1 MRSKWLRGFLMAGIA
16 ACMLLTVALAG
27 TFSVTLPTALPV
39 SVDAEGNVTTA
50 EPIIK
55 NTGGMTVT
63 VAAAT
68 VEPLDGWTIVP
79 WGTDFGK
86 LPVSS
91 KKFAMQFYGSE
102 VPADGVIKLPSQS
115 TIPVGGSAA
124 VVYDARIAVQAGA
137 AEDLTIAN
145 CCIVVDSDEPE
156 VPTGAVMAANSSWY
170 KSSTPKAS
178 ITEIEIVDS
187 YTPTGEETESWD
199 ASAAG
204 DGSVMAYLNGTKLT
218 LAGNGTGKIYANPD
232 ASLAFCD
239 QTALGILNGDID
251 MSEANLFF
259 QLRHI
264 YGLELLDTS
273 LTTSMMGMFGGCASL
288 QELELSGFDTSGVE
302 NMQLAFGFCQSLN
315 TLNLGS
321 WDTNAVSNS
330 ENMIGMFYQSTIKS
344 ITLGEKFVFQAG
356 GYEFFGCSE
365 DIMWQEVGTEKN
377 YTLAEFCA
385 LSREGEVTYSLWIF
399 DGLAA
404 RDSWYKG
411 STSKS
416 VITEI
421 ELVDRYTPTGAE
433 TESWDASA
441 AGDGSVMAYITG
453 TKLILTGD
461 GRGKINANPNSS
473 RLFSDAYDES
483 IDGFDYFCNTSAI
496 TGLGLLDI
504 SQVKDMSNMF
514 SGCSSLTSLDLSN
527 FDTTSVTDMSHIFS
541 GTNLKKIVLGT
552 KFSFTDGASNFDLGG
567 ENTRWTDTT
576 AGKIYSPKQLY
587 RLVRTK
593 AVTYIANQLPMMA
606 EGSTWYKG
614 NTAKPVITEIELV
627 DSYTPTGE
635 ETESWDASAAGDGS
649 VMAYI
654 SGTKLTLAG
663 NGSGSICANTSAS
676 GAFSDFSSATAIT
689 GLELLDTAST
699 ATMSNIFA
707 NNAALTAL
715 DLSSWDT
722 CSVTNMGGMFRGC
735 SSLTSLDLSSFDT
748 SSVTY
753 MGYMFNDC
761 NKITAI
767 AGLSN
772 FDTSSVT
779 YMNSMFDYCR
789 SLTSLDL
796 SSFDTSSATDMSF
809 MFAGCRFNQ
818 VTLGKAFSFVG
829 ENCAINSKGDLWTA
843 ADTNEVYTPQELCAL
858 QRKAATTYI
867 AEYSNRL
874 ASGNT
879 WYKGNTA
886 KSKITEINLLTSY
899 TPTGKETESW
909 DASAFSMGG
918 VTAYITGTKLILAG
932 KGVIHANQNSK
943 DAFADFLAVR
953 SIAGLDKLDT
963 TRTTDMSGMF
973 RDCAALAEL
982 DISNFATD
990 IVTDM
995 SHMYSGCS
1003 KMTSIAGLSNFDT
1016 SSVTN
1021 MSGMFAKSA
1030 ITSLD
1035 GLSSWDTGSVI
1046 NMSYM
1051 FAGISHP
1058 FETVNDISGWDTSK
1072 VTDMSGMFAKSAITS
1087 LDGLSNWDTSSV
1099 INMSYMFAD
1108 IGYPF
1113 ETVNDISGWDT
1124 SKVTDMSGMFSG
1136 CSNLYN
1142 ASNLSAWDTHS
1153 VVNMS
1158 NMFDGCGALKSG
1170 KFLFNWDTSSVTG
1183 MARVFGG
1190 CSSLLALDLSGW
1202 DTRSVTDMGGMFY
1215 NCSSLTSLDLSSF
1228 DTSAVTNMS
1237 SMFNACYKLAAIAGL
1252 SDFDTSSVTTMG
1264 GMFNNCQSLDSLDLS
1279 AFDTSSVSN
1288 MSGMFYRCQ
1297 SLGSLDLSNFDT
1309 SSVTDMSHV
1318 FNSCSELT
1326 TLNLSGWDTKAA
1338 MDMTGLFADCAKLKT
1353 IEGLSLWNTSAVT
1366 SMGRVFDG
1374 CSSLTSL
1381 DLKNW
1386 KTDTVTEMDGM
1397 FRHCYKLEIVEG
1409 LPLWNTSAVTDMTA
1423 LFQGCSSLTSLDLSN
1438 WDTSS
1443 VTCMFALFDCCD
1455 ALAALNLNGW
1465 DTSSVTDMGVMFESC
1480 SSLTGLDLSAFD
1492 TSSVSNMSGMFYYC
1506 SSLTSL
1512 DLSNFDTSSVT
1523 NMKAMFA
1530 LCSSL
1535 TVLDLSSWDTKN
1547 VTTFSGYGVGTTGM
1561 FVGCSNLETIY
1572 VSERWSTASAT
1583 GSTSEIFNGC
1593 HNLVGAVAY
1602 EDGNNSI
1609 DYANYETGYLTYKA
1623 APEGAEQVIAPAGG
1637 ESKNGSSAGADVEI
1651 EPTPEETQEDAA
1663 LADGKDEQTA
1673 EPPDEGGSAAGIILT
1688 LALPAAWKGVLYGK
1702 TK

>member
-50 EPIIK
+50 EPVIK

-102 VPADGVIKLPSQS
+102 VLADGVIKLPSQS

-239 QTALGILNGDID
+239 QTALGIMNGDID

-288 QELELSGFDTSGVE
+288 QELDLSGFDTSGVE

-441 AGDGSVMAYITG
+441 AGDGSVMAYISG
-453 TKLILTGD
+453 TKLILAGN

-483 IDGFDYFCNTSAI
+483 IDGYDYFGSVSAI

-514 SGCSSLTSLDLSN
+514 SGCSSLTGLDLSN

-552 KFSFTDGASNFDLGG
+552 KFSFTEGASNFDLGG

-587 RLVRTK
+587 CLARTK

-606 EGSTWYKG
+606 ESSTWYKG
-614 NTAKPVITEIELV
+614 NTAKSVITEIELA

-635 ETESWDASAAGDGS
+635 ETESWDASAAGDRS

-654 SGTKLTLAG
+654 TGTKLTLAG
-663 NGSGSICANTSAS
+663 NRSGGICANTLAFS
-676 GAFSDFSSATAIT
+676 AFSDFSSATAIT

-699 ATMSNIFA
+699 TTMSGIFSGCSS
-707 NNAALTAL
+707 LTSL
-715 DLSSWDT
+715 DLSGFDT
-722 CSVTNMGGMFRGC
+722 SSVTNMGGAFSGC

-748 SSVTY
+748 SAV
-753 MGYMFNDC
+753 
-761 NKITAI
+761 
-767 AGLSN
+767 
-772 FDTSSVT
+772 
-779 YMNSMFDYCR
+779 
-789 SLTSLDL
+789 
-796 SSFDTSSATDMSF
+796 TDMSF
-809 MFAGCRFNQ
+809 MFAGCRFSQ

-843 ADTNEVYTPQELCAL
+843 ADTNEVYTPEELCTL
-858 QRKAATTYI
+858 QRKVATTYI

-874 ASGNT
+874 AAGNT

-886 KSKITEINLLTSY
+886 KSKITEINLQASY

-918 VTAYITGTKLILAG
+918 VNAYITGTKLILAG

-982 DISNFATD
+982 DVSNFATD

-1252 SDFDTSSVTTMG
+1252 SDFDTSSVTNMG
-1264 GMFNNCQSLDSLDLS
+1264 G
-1279 AFDTSSVSN
+1279 AFS
-1288 MSGMFYRCQ
+1288 
-1297 SLGSLDLSNFDT
+1297 
-1309 SSVTDMSHV
+1309 
-1318 FNSCSELT
+1318 
-1326 TLNLSGWDTKAA
+1326 
-1338 MDMTGLFADCAKLKT
+1338 
-1353 IEGLSLWNTSAVT
+1353 
-1366 SMGRVFDG
+1366 
-1374 CSSLTSL
+1374 
-1381 DLKNW
+1381 
-1386 KTDTVTEMDGM
+1386 
-1397 FRHCYKLEIVEG
+1397 
-1409 LPLWNTSAVTDMTA
+1409 
-1423 LFQGCSSLTSLDLSN
+1423 GCSSLTSLDLSSF
-1438 WDTSS
+1438 DTSA
-1443 VTCMFALFDCCD
+1443 VTSMSTMFY
-1455 ALAALNLNGW
+1455 
-1465 DTSSVTDMGVMFESC
+1465 SC
-1480 SSLTGLDLSAFD
+1480 SSLTSLDLSNFD

-1561 FVGCSNLETIY
+1561 FVGCSNLGRIY

-1583 GSTSEIFNGC
+1583 GSTSDIFNGC
-1593 HNLVGAVAY
+1593 HKLVGAVAY

-1623 APEGAEQVIAPAGG
+1623 APGTTQSLMDAELPTEAVPEITEPVTDPAG
-1637 ESKNGSSAGADVEI
+1637 EEPKNDTPAGTVTEI
-1651 EPTPEETQEDAA
+1651 EPLPEETQEDAA
-1663 LADGKDEQTA
+1663 PADDQDEKAA
-1673 EPPDEGGSAAGIILT
+1673 EPPDEGGSTAGIILT
-1688 LALPAAWKGVLYGK
+1688 LALPVVWKGVLYGK

>member
-55 NTGGMTVT
+55 NTGSMTVT

-124 VVYDARIAVQAGA
+124 VVYDARIAVQSSA

-178 ITEIEIVDS
+178 ITEIELVDR
-187 YTPTGEETESWD
+187 YTPTGAETESWD

-232 ASLAFCD
+232 ASWAFSD
-239 QTALGILNGDID
+239 AAA
-251 MSEANLFF
+251 MEADEPDLYSAVAS
-259 QLRHI
+259 I
-264 YGLELLDTS
+264 TGLELLDTS
-273 LTTSMMGMFGGCASL
+273 AVTSMMGMFGGCASL
-288 QELELSGFDTSGVE
+288 QELDLSGFDTSGVE

-441 AGDGSVMAYITG
+441 AGDGSVMAYISG
-453 TKLILTGD
+453 TKLILAGN

-483 IDGFDYFCNTSAI
+483 IDGYDYFGSVSAI

-514 SGCSSLTSLDLSN
+514 SGCSSLTGLDLSN

-552 KFSFTDGASNFDLGG
+552 KFSFTEGASNFDLGG

-587 RLVRTK
+587 CLARTK

-606 EGSTWYKG
+606 ESSTWYKG
-614 NTAKPVITEIELV
+614 NTAKSVITEIELA

-635 ETESWDASAAGDGS
+635 ETESWDASAAGDRS

-654 SGTKLTLAG
+654 TGTKLTLAG
-663 NGSGSICANTSAS
+663 NGSGGICANTL
-676 GAFSDFSSATAIT
+676 AFSAFSNFNCTAAIA

-699 ATMSNIFA
+699 TTMSGIFSGCSS
-707 NNAALTAL
+707 LTSL
-715 DLSSWDT
+715 DLSGFDT
-722 CSVTNMGGMFRGC
+722 SSVTNMGGAFSGCSSLTSLDLSSFDTSAVTSMSTMFYSC

-748 SSVTY
+748 SSVT
-753 MGYMFNDC
+753 
-761 NKITAI
+761 
-767 AGLSN
+767 
-772 FDTSSVT
+772 
-779 YMNSMFDYCR
+779 
-789 SLTSLDL
+789 
-796 SSFDTSSATDMSF
+796 DMSF
-809 MFAGCRFNQ
+809 MFAGCRFSQ

-829 ENCAINSKGDLWTA
+829 ENCAINSKGDLWTV
-843 ADTNEVYTPQELCAL
+843 ADTNEIYTPEELCTL
-858 QRKAATTYI
+858 QRKVATTYI

-874 ASGNT
+874 AAGNT

-918 VTAYITGTKLILAG
+918 VNAYITGTKLILAG

-943 DAFADFLAVR
+943 DAFAEFLAVK

-963 TRTTDMSGMF
+963 TRTNNMSGMF
-973 RDCAALAEL
+973 RGCAALAEL
-982 DISNFATD
+982 DVSNFTTD

-995 SHMYSGCS
+995 SHMYDGCS
-1003 KMTSIAGLSNFDT
+1003 KITSIAGLSSFDT
-1016 SSVTN
+1016 SSVTD

-1035 GLSSWDTGSVI
+1035 GLSNWDTSSVI

-1072 VTDMSGMFAKSAITS
+1072 VTDMSGMFAKSAIKS

-1136 CSNLYN
+1136 CSNLRT

-1158 NMFDGCGALKSG
+1158 NMFDGCASLKNG
-1170 KFLFNWDTSSVTG
+1170 DFLSNWNTSSVTS
-1183 MARVFGG
+1183 MARVFDD
-1190 CSSLLALDLSGW
+1190 CSSLTALNLSGW
-1202 DTRSVTDMGGMFY
+1202 DTRSVTSMGGMFY

-1623 APEGAEQVIAPAGG
+1623 APEGAEQVIAPAGEEPG
-1637 ESKNGSSAGADVEI
+1637 NGSSADAVTEI
-1651 EPTPEETQEDAA
+1651 EPTTEETQEDTAS
-1663 LADGKDEQTA
+1663 ADGKDEQTA
-1673 EPPDEGGSAAGIILT
+1673 EPPDEGGSAAVIILT

>member
-55 NTGGMTVT
+55 NTGSMTVT

-124 VVYDARIAVQAGA
+124 VVYDARIAVQSSA

-178 ITEIEIVDS
+178 ITEIELVDR
-187 YTPTGEETESWD
+187 YTPTGAETESWD

-232 ASLAFCD
+232 ASWAFSD
-239 QTALGILNGDID
+239 AAA
-251 MSEANLFF
+251 MEADEPDLYSAVAS
-259 QLRHI
+259 I
-264 YGLELLDTS
+264 TGLELLDTS
-273 LTTSMMGMFGGCASL
+273 AVTSMMGMFGGCASL
-288 QELELSGFDTSGVE
+288 QELDLSGFDTSGVE

-441 AGDGSVMAYITG
+441 AGDGSVMAYISG
-453 TKLILTGD
+453 TKLILAGN

-483 IDGFDYFCNTSAI
+483 IDGYDYFGSVSAI

-514 SGCSSLTSLDLSN
+514 SGCSSLTGLDLSN

-552 KFSFTDGASNFDLGG
+552 KFSFTEGASNFDLGG
-567 ENTRWTDTT
+567 ENIRWTDTT

-587 RLVRTK
+587 CLARTK

-606 EGSTWYKG
+606 ESSTWYKG
-614 NTAKPVITEIELV
+614 NTAKSVITEIELA

-635 ETESWDASAAGDGS
+635 ETESWDASAAGDRS

-654 SGTKLTLAG
+654 TGTKLTLAG
-663 NGSGSICANTSAS
+663 NGSGGICANTL
-676 GAFSDFSSATAIT
+676 AFSAFSNFNCTAAIA

-699 ATMSNIFA
+699 TTMSGIFSGCSS
-707 NNAALTAL
+707 LTSL
-715 DLSSWDT
+715 DLSGFDT
-722 CSVTNMGGMFRGC
+722 SSVTNMGGAFSGCSSLTSLDLSSFDTSAVTSMSTMFYSCSSLTSLDLSNWDTSSVTDMGNMFHGC

-748 SSVTY
+748 SSVT
-753 MGYMFNDC
+753 
-761 NKITAI
+761 
-767 AGLSN
+767 
-772 FDTSSVT
+772 
-779 YMNSMFDYCR
+779 
-789 SLTSLDL
+789 
-796 SSFDTSSATDMSF
+796 DMSF
-809 MFAGCRFNQ
+809 MFAGCRFSQ

-829 ENCAINSKGDLWTA
+829 ENCAINSKGDLWTV
-843 ADTNEVYTPQELCAL
+843 ADTNEIYTPEELCTL
-858 QRKAATTYI
+858 QRKVATTYI

-874 ASGNT
+874 AAGNT

-918 VTAYITGTKLILAG
+918 VNAYITGTKLILAG

-1021 MSGMFAKSA
+1021 
-1030 ITSLD
+1030 
-1035 GLSSWDTGSVI
+1035 
-1046 NMSYM
+1046 
-1051 FAGISHP
+1051 
-1058 FETVNDISGWDTSK
+1058 
-1072 VTDMSGMFAKSAITS
+1072 MSGMFAKSAITS

-1264 GMFNNCQSLDSLDLS
+1264 GMFNNCQSLGSLDLS

-1623 APEGAEQVIAPAGG
+1623 APEGAEQVIAPAGEEPG
-1637 ESKNGSSAGADVEI
+1637 NGSSADAVTEI
-1651 EPTPEETQEDAA
+1651 EPTTEETQEDTAS
-1663 LADGKDEQTA
+1663 ADGKDEQTA

>member
-16 ACMLLTVALAG
+16 ACMLLTVSLAG

-50 EPIIK
+50 EPVIK

-124 VVYDARIAVQAGA
+124 VVYDARIAVQAA
-137 AEDLTIAN
+137 AAADLTIAN
-145 CCIVVDSDEPE
+145 CCIVVDSDDPE

-170 KSSTPKAS
+170 KSSAPKAS
-178 ITEIEIVDS
+178 ITEIELVDR

-232 ASLAFCD
+232 ASWAFSD
-239 QTALGILNGDID
+239 AAA
-251 MSEANLFF
+251 MEADEPDLYSAVAS
-259 QLRHI
+259 I
-264 YGLELLDTS
+264 TGLELLDTS
-273 LTTSMMGMFGGCASL
+273 AVTSMMGMFGGCASL
-288 QELELSGFDTSGVE
+288 QELDLSGFDTSGVE

-441 AGDGSVMAYITG
+441 AGDGSVMAYISG
-453 TKLILTGD
+453 TKLILAGN

-483 IDGFDYFCNTSAI
+483 IDGYDYFGSVSAI
-496 TGLGLLDI
+496 TGLGRLDT
-504 SQVKDMSNMF
+504 SKVKDMSNMF
-514 SGCSSLTSLDLSN
+514 SGCSSLTGLDLSN

-552 KFSFTDGASNFDLGG
+552 KFSFTEGASNFDLGG

-587 RLVRTK
+587 RLARTK

-614 NTAKPVITEIELV
+614 NTAKSVITEIELV
-627 DSYTPTGE
+627 DSYTPTGTE
-635 ETESWDASAAGDGS
+635 AESWDASAAGDGS

-654 SGTKLTLAG
+654 TGTKLTLAG
-663 NGSGSICANTSAS
+663 NRSGGICANTLAFS
-676 GAFSDFSSATAIT
+676 AFSDFSSATAIT

-699 ATMSNIFA
+699 TTMSGIFSGCSS
-707 NNAALTAL
+707 LTSL
-715 DLSSWDT
+715 NLSGFDT
-722 CSVTNMGGMFRGC
+722 SSVTNMGGAFSGCSSLTSLDLSNWDTNSVTDMGNMFHGC

-748 SSVTY
+748 SSV
-753 MGYMFNDC
+753 
-761 NKITAI
+761 I
-767 AGLSN
+767 S
-772 FDTSSVT
+772 
-779 YMNSMFDYCR
+779 
-789 SLTSLDL
+789 
-796 SSFDTSSATDMSF
+796 MSF
-809 MFAGCRFNQ
+809 LFASCRFNQ

-829 ENCAINSKGDLWTA
+829 ENCAINSKGDLWTV
-843 ADTNEVYTPQELCAL
+843 ADTNEIYTPEELCTL
-858 QRKAATTYI
+858 QRKVATTYI

-874 ASGNT
+874 AAGNT

-886 KSKITEINLLTSY
+886 KSKITEINLLASY

-918 VTAYITGTKLILAG
+918 VNAYITGTKLILAG

-982 DISNFATD
+982 DVSNFATD

-1087 LDGLSNWDTSSV
+1087 LDGLSSWDTSSV

-1252 SDFDTSSVTTMG
+1252 SDFDTSSVTGMARVFGGCSSLLALDLSGWDTRSVTDMG
-1264 GMFNNCQSLDSLDLS
+1264 GMFYNCSSLTSLDLS
-1279 AFDTSSVSN
+1279 SFDTSA
-1288 MSGMFYRCQ
+1288 
-1297 SLGSLDLSNFDT
+1297 
-1309 SSVTDMSHV
+1309 VTDMSHV

-1443 VTCMFALFDCCD
+1443 VTSMFALFDCCD

-1465 DTSSVTDMGVMFESC
+1465 DTSSVTEMGVMFESC
-1480 SSLTGLDLSAFD
+1480 SSLTGLDLSNFD

-1506 SSLTSL
+1506 SSLTS
-1512 DLSNFDTSSVT
+1512 
-1523 NMKAMFA
+1523 
-1530 LCSSL
+1530 
-1535 TVLDLSSWDTKN
+1535 LDLSSWDTKN

-1623 APEGAEQVIAPAGG
+1623 APEATQSVMAAAAPEGAEQVIAPAGEEPG
-1637 ESKNGSSAGADVEI
+1637 NGSSADAVTEI

-1663 LADGKDEQTA
+1663 SADGKDEQTA

>member
-55 NTGGMTVT
+55 NTGSMTVT

-124 VVYDARIAVQAGA
+124 VVYDARIAVQSSA

-178 ITEIEIVDS
+178 ITEIELVDR
-187 YTPTGEETESWD
+187 YTPTGAETESWD

-232 ASLAFCD
+232 ASWAFSD
-239 QTALGILNGDID
+239 AAA
-251 MSEANLFF
+251 MEADEPDLYSAVAS
-259 QLRHI
+259 I
-264 YGLELLDTS
+264 TGLELLDTS
-273 LTTSMMGMFGGCASL
+273 AVTSMMGMFGGCASL
-288 QELELSGFDTSGVE
+288 QELDLSGFDTSGVE

-441 AGDGSVMAYITG
+441 AGDGSVMAYISG
-453 TKLILTGD
+453 TKLILAGN

-483 IDGFDYFCNTSAI
+483 IDGYDYFGSVSAI

-514 SGCSSLTSLDLSN
+514 SGCSSLTGLDLSN

-552 KFSFTDGASNFDLGG
+552 KFSFTEGASNFDLGG

-587 RLVRTK
+587 CLARTK

-606 EGSTWYKG
+606 ESSTWYKG
-614 NTAKPVITEIELV
+614 NTAKSVITEIELA

-635 ETESWDASAAGDGS
+635 ETESWDASAAGDRS

-654 SGTKLTLAG
+654 TGTKLTLAG
-663 NGSGSICANTSAS
+663 NGSGGICANTL
-676 GAFSDFSSATAIT
+676 AFSAFSNFNCTAAIA

-699 ATMSNIFA
+699 TTMSGIFSGCSS
-707 NNAALTAL
+707 LTSL
-715 DLSSWDT
+715 DLSGFDT
-722 CSVTNMGGMFRGC
+722 SSVTNMGGAFSGCSSLTSLDLSSFDTSAVTSMSTMFYSC

-748 SSVTY
+748 SSVT
-753 MGYMFNDC
+753 
-761 NKITAI
+761 
-767 AGLSN
+767 
-772 FDTSSVT
+772 
-779 YMNSMFDYCR
+779 
-789 SLTSLDL
+789 
-796 SSFDTSSATDMSF
+796 DMSF
-809 MFAGCRFNQ
+809 MFAGCRFSQ

-829 ENCAINSKGDLWTA
+829 ENCAINSKGDLWTV
-843 ADTNEVYTPQELCAL
+843 ADTNEIYTPEELCTL
-858 QRKAATTYI
+858 QRKVATTYI

-874 ASGNT
+874 AAGNT

-918 VTAYITGTKLILAG
+918 VNAYITGTKLILAG

-943 DAFADFLAVR
+943 DAFAEFLAVK

-963 TRTTDMSGMF
+963 TRTNNMSGMF
-973 RDCAALAEL
+973 RGCAALAEL
-982 DISNFATD
+982 DVSNFTTD

-995 SHMYSGCS
+995 SHMYDGCS
-1003 KMTSIAGLSNFDT
+1003 KITSIAGLSSFDT
-1016 SSVTN
+1016 SSVTD

-1035 GLSSWDTGSVI
+1035 GLSNWDTSSVI

-1072 VTDMSGMFAKSAITS
+1072 VTDMSGMFAKSAIKS

-1136 CSNLYN
+1136 CSNLRT

-1158 NMFDGCGALKSG
+1158 NMFDGCASLKNG
-1170 KFLFNWDTSSVTG
+1170 DFLSNWNTSSVTS
-1183 MARVFGG
+1183 MARVFDD
-1190 CSSLLALDLSGW
+1190 CSSLTALNLSGW
-1202 DTRSVTDMGGMFY
+1202 DTRSVTSMGGMFY

-1279 AFDTSSVSN
+1279 AFDPRSVSN
-1288 MSGMFYRCQ
+1288 MSGLFYRGQ

-1623 APEGAEQVIAPAGG
+1623 APEGAEQVIAPAGEEPG
-1637 ESKNGSSAGADVEI
+1637 NGSSADAVTEI
-1651 EPTPEETQEDAA
+1651 EPTTEETQEDTAS
-1663 LADGKDEQTA
+1663 ADGKDEQTA

>member
-50 EPIIK
+50 EPVIK

-124 VVYDARIAVQAGA
+124 VVYDARIAVQAAA

-170 KSSTPKAS
+170 KSSTPKAA
-178 ITEIEIVDS
+178 ITEIELVDS

-232 ASLAFCD
+232 ASLVFCD
-239 QTALGILNGDID
+239 QTALGVLNGDIE
-251 MSEANLFF
+251 MSQANLFF
-259 QLRHI
+259 QLRSI
-264 YGLELLDTS
+264 SGLELLDTS
-273 LTTSMMGMFGGCASL
+273 LTTSMMGLFGGCASL
-288 QELELSGFDTSGVE
+288 QELDLSGFDTSGVE

-421 ELVDRYTPTGAE
+421 ELVDRYTPTGEE

-441 AGDGSVMAYITG
+441 AGDGSITAYIYG
-453 TKLILTGD
+453 TKLILAGN

-483 IDGFDYFCNTSAI
+483 IDGYDYFGNVSAI

-514 SGCSSLTSLDLSN
+514 SGCSSLTSLDLSS

-587 RLVRTK
+587 RLARTK
-593 AVTYIANQLPMMA
+593 AVTYVANQLPMMA

-614 NTAKPVITEIELV
+614 NTAKSVITEIELV
-627 DSYTPTGE
+627 DSYTPTGK

-654 SGTKLTLAG
+654 SGTKLILAG

-676 GAFSDFSSATAIT
+676 GAFSDFSCTAAIA

-699 ATMSNIFA
+699 TTMSNIFA

-722 CSVTNMGGMFRGC
+722 SSVTNMGGMFRGC

-943 DAFADFLAVR
+943 DAFAEFLAVK

-963 TRTTDMSGMF
+963 TRTNNMSGMF
-973 RDCAALAEL
+973 RGCAALAEL
-982 DISNFATD
+982 DVSNFTTD

-995 SHMYSGCS
+995 SHMYDGCS
-1003 KMTSIAGLSNFDT
+1003 KITSIAGLSSFDT
-1016 SSVTN
+1016 SS
-1021 MSGMFAKSA
+1021 
-1030 ITSLD
+1030 
-1035 GLSSWDTGSVI
+1035 
-1046 NMSYM
+1046 
-1051 FAGISHP
+1051 
-1058 FETVNDISGWDTSK
+1058 

-1136 CSNLYN
+1136 CSNLRT

-1158 NMFDGCGALKSG
+1158 NMFDGCASLKNG
-1170 KFLFNWDTSSVTG
+1170 DFLSNWNTSSVTS
-1183 MARVFGG
+1183 MARVFDD
-1190 CSSLLALDLSGW
+1190 CSSLTALNLSGW
-1202 DTRSVTDMGGMFY
+1202 DTRSVTSMGGMFSGCRSLTSLDLSSFDTNSVIDMTSMFNSCYELAAIVGLSNFDTCSVTSMARVFDGCSSLTVLNLSGWDTRSVTSMDAMFYGCSSLTNLDISGFNTSSVTSMERVFSGCSSLTTLDLSNWGTSRVTDMGGMFY
-1215 NCSSLTSLDLSSF
+1215 DDSSLTSLDLSSF
-1228 DTSAVTNMS
+1228 DTSSVTDMSGMFYNLSLTDLDISNFDTGSVINMDAMFYGCS
-1237 SMFNACYKLAAIAGL
+1237 SLTNLDISG
-1252 SDFDTSSVTTMG
+1252 FDTSSVT
-1264 GMFNNCQSLDSLDLS
+1264 
-1279 AFDTSSVSN
+1279 N
-1288 MSGMFYRCQ
+1288 MSG
-1297 SLGSLDLSNFDT
+1297 
-1309 SSVTDMSHV
+1309 V
-1318 FNSCSELT
+1318 F
-1326 TLNLSGWDTKAA
+1326 GD
-1338 MDMTGLFADCAKLKT
+1338 
-1353 IEGLSLWNTSAVT
+1353 
-1366 SMGRVFDG
+1366 

-1381 DLKNW
+1381 GLNSF
-1386 KTDTVTEMDGM
+1386 DTNSVTNMSLM
-1397 FRHCYKLEIVEG
+1397 FR
-1409 LPLWNTSAVTDMTA
+1409 
-1423 LFQGCSSLTSLDLSN
+1423 GCSSLTSLDLSS
-1438 WDTSS
+1438 W
-1443 VTCMFALFDCCD
+1443 
-1455 ALAALNLNGW
+1455 
-1465 DTSSVTDMGVMFESC
+1465 
-1480 SSLTGLDLSAFD
+1480 
-1492 TSSVSNMSGMFYYC
+1492 
-1506 SSLTSL
+1506 
-1512 DLSNFDTSSVT
+1512 DTSSVT

-1535 TVLDLSSWDTKN
+1535 TSLDLSSFDTKN
-1547 VTTFSGYGVGTTGM
+1547 VTAFSDYGVGVTGM
-1561 FVGCSNLETIY
+1561 FVGCSNLGRIY

-1583 GSTSEIFNGC
+1583 GSTSDIFNGC
-1593 HNLVGAVAY
+1593 HKLVGAVAY

-1623 APEGAEQVIAPAGG
+1623 APEATQSVMAAAAPKGAEQVIAPAGG
-1637 ESKNGSSAGADVEI
+1637 EPENGSSAGADTEI

-1663 LADGKDEQTA
+1663 SADGKDEQTA

-1688 LALPAAWKGVLYGK
+1688 LALPAVWKGVLYGK

>member
-55 NTGGMTVT
+55 NTGSMTVT

-124 VVYDARIAVQAGA
+124 VVYDARIAVQSSA

-178 ITEIEIVDS
+178 ITEIELVDR
-187 YTPTGEETESWD
+187 YTPTGAETESWD

-232 ASLAFCD
+232 ASWAFSD
-239 QTALGILNGDID
+239 AAA
-251 MSEANLFF
+251 MEADEPDLYSAVAS
-259 QLRHI
+259 I
-264 YGLELLDTS
+264 TGLELLDTS
-273 LTTSMMGMFGGCASL
+273 AVTSMMGMFGGCASL
-288 QELELSGFDTSGVE
+288 QELDLSGFDTSGVE

-441 AGDGSVMAYITG
+441 AGDGSVMAYISG
-453 TKLILTGD
+453 TKLILAGN

-483 IDGFDYFCNTSAI
+483 IDGYDYFGSVSAI

-514 SGCSSLTSLDLSN
+514 SGCSSLTGLDLSN

-552 KFSFTDGASNFDLGG
+552 KFSFTEGASNFDLGG

-587 RLVRTK
+587 CLARTK

-606 EGSTWYKG
+606 ESSTWYKG
-614 NTAKPVITEIELV
+614 NTAKSVITEIELA

-635 ETESWDASAAGDGS
+635 ETESWDASAAGDRS

-654 SGTKLTLAG
+654 TGTKLTLAG
-663 NGSGSICANTSAS
+663 NGSGGICANTL
-676 GAFSDFSSATAIT
+676 AFSAFSNFNCTAAIA

-699 ATMSNIFA
+699 TTMSGIFSGCSS
-707 NNAALTAL
+707 LTSL
-715 DLSSWDT
+715 DLSGFDT
-722 CSVTNMGGMFRGC
+722 SSVTNMGGAFSGCSSLTSLDLSSFDTSAVTSMSTMFYSC

-748 SSVTY
+748 SSVT
-753 MGYMFNDC
+753 
-761 NKITAI
+761 
-767 AGLSN
+767 
-772 FDTSSVT
+772 
-779 YMNSMFDYCR
+779 
-789 SLTSLDL
+789 
-796 SSFDTSSATDMSF
+796 DMSF
-809 MFAGCRFNQ
+809 MFAGCRFSQ

-829 ENCAINSKGDLWTA
+829 ENCAINSKGDLWTV
-843 ADTNEVYTPQELCAL
+843 ADTNEIYTPEELCTL
-858 QRKAATTYI
+858 QRKVATTYI

-874 ASGNT
+874 AAGNT

-918 VTAYITGTKLILAG
+918 VNAYITGTKLILAG

-943 DAFADFLAVR
+943 DAFAEFLAVK

-963 TRTTDMSGMF
+963 TRTNNMSGMF
-973 RDCAALAEL
+973 RGCAALAEL
-982 DISNFATD
+982 DVSNFTTD

-995 SHMYSGCS
+995 SHMYDGCS
-1003 KMTSIAGLSNFDT
+1003 KITSIAGLSSFDT
-1016 SSVTN
+1016 SSVTD

-1035 GLSSWDTGSVI
+1035 GLSNWDTSSVI

-1072 VTDMSGMFAKSAITS
+1072 VTDMSGMFAKSAIKS

-1136 CSNLYN
+1136 CSNLRT

-1158 NMFDGCGALKSG
+1158 NMFDGCASLKNG
-1170 KFLFNWDTSSVTG
+1170 DFLSNWNTSSVTS
-1183 MARVFGG
+1183 MARVFDD
-1190 CSSLLALDLSGW
+1190 CSSLTALNLSGW
-1202 DTRSVTDMGGMFY
+1202 DTRSVTSMGGMFY

-1623 APEGAEQVIAPAGG
+1623 APEGAEQVIAPAGEEPG
-1637 ESKNGSSAGADVEI
+1637 NGSSADAVTEI
-1651 EPTPEETQEDAA
+1651 EPTTEETQEDTAS
-1663 LADGKDEQTA
+1663 ADGKDEQTA